1 MKLIFFGAGFCSKFI
16 LESLEGFDEII
27 CTHNLEL
34 TSQPFDEKLKIKRM
48 TFSDFSKNRNDFFSG
63 VTHLLNSIPPVK
75 EKDIVFDL
83 LKKTE
88 NTKNIL
94 QGLKRH
100 GLKRDEEP
108 KKQSDRNSIHKTYNK
123 KL

>member
-1 MKLIFFGAGFCSKFI
+1 M
-16 LESLEGFDEII
+16 EGFDEII

-48 TFSDFSKNRNDFFSG
+48 TFSEFSKNHNSLFSG
-63 VTHLLNSIPPVK
+63 VTHLLNSIPPIK

-88 NTKNIL
+88 NTNFNK
-94 QGLKRH
+94 LKWLGYLSSTSVYGDH
-100 GLKRDEEP
+100 LG
-108 KKQSDRNSIHKTYNK
+108 NG
-123 KL
+123 